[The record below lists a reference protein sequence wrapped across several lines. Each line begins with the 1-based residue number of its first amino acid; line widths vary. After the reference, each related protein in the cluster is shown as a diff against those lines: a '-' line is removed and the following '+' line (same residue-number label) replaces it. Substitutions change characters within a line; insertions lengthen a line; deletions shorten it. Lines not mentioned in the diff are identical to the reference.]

1 MLASVSARLLDT
13 SQAAALCGEKKS
25 IALGSVVLAST
36 AAGTVFQNQTLHCH
50 FDVSLLHPVSVFEAW
65 TLLQVIF

>member
-1 MLASVSARLLDT
+1 
-13 SQAAALCGEKKS
+13 
-25 IALGSVVLAST
+25 VVLAST